1 MEQIDYSSLAP
12 WPAGA
17 AGTGSSLQRQMAHSY
32 GNDPTNWFVA
42 TPTAAGPN
50 ATNPSDADGD
60 GLPDAWEIQ
69 YFGSISDPRATPDAD
84 PDGDGFTNAQEYLAG
99 TSPVDASSALKLD
112 SATVAGV
119 TTTLHFNAIAGKTY
133 SVLYRDDV
141 ANGLWLKLRDVPAQ
155 GGSGSV
161 AVIDPNSGATVTR
174 FYRLVTPLQP

>member
-1 MEQIDYSSLAP
+1 
-12 WPAGA
+12 
-17 AGTGSSLQRQMAHSY
+17 GTGSSLQRQMAYSY

-99 TSPVDASSALKLD
+99 TSPGDASRAQKLD
-112 SATVAGV
+112 SATGGGAATQPPV
-119 TTTLHFNAIAGKTY
+119 
-133 SVLYRDDV
+133 
-141 ANGLWLKLRDVPAQ
+141 KL
-155 GGSGSV
+155 
-161 AVIDPNSGATVTR
+161 
-174 FYRLVTPLQP
+174 